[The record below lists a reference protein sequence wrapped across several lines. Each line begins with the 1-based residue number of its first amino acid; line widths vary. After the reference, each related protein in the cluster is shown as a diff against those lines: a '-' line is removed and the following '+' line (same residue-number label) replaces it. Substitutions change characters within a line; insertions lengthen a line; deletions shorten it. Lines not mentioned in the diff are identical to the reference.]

1 MRGRERELH
10 YVGNTGHTVE
20 PMLVLYG
27 MSGGKWG
34 YQNLAA
40 GILLHWKGCVG
51 VRPET
56 QLAAASNRC
65 FFNTWFSWGEGFPG
79 GSVVE
84 DPPAN
89 TRDTGDPGLI
99 PGLGKSPGGGHGNP
113 LQYSSLGNPMN
124 RGAWWATVQGI
135 TIGQIRLSDWAHIHT
150 L

>member
-56 QLAAASNRC
+56 QLEAASNRC

-84 DPPAN
+84 DPPIQETEE
-89 TRDTGDPGLI
+89 TRVWSLGWENPLEEDMATHSSILAWEI
-99 PGLGKSPGGGHGNP
+99 PWTEEPGG
-113 LQYSSLGNPMN
+113 LQS
-124 RGAWWATVQGI
+124 RGLQ
-135 TIGQIRLSDWAHIHT
+135 
-150 L
+150 